1 MVPFPATTH
10 SLCLSPIN
18 MKTALAHK
26 KMPFLSFPCALA
38 VSAALALTACG
49 GGDGGSTSAA
59 GSGTSP
65 APAPTPQDT
74 VSQSSA
80 ALVAQTGS
88 TAVPGTTASAQ
99 AFDLTADIGDTWRLV
114 LNQNG
119 TFTIKVL
126 STQYNLTDT
135 SGTFTQSTSGN
146 IVTFVGANGA
156 FTLKLDTRTQTI
168 AGSVT
173 LGSRTSGVAG
183 SGYTVPSDITKL
195 AGDYFYIGATRNAS
209 NGGSPSFVGG
219 TFRIAANGTDMTL
232 CDSGLINASGSCDAV
247 PGSNSPGQFAL
258 KLVKNS
264 TDGLTHVQ
272 LTGSDFGLLS
282 FQAGDRG
289 PVLVIDRFGYN
300 QATPPVLRTGAVYA
314 AKQQVL
320 AGTEANGTWECMDH
334 GTLVGTAAF
343 NGTTVQT
350 ADTSGQPTA
359 ETLYYNNIST
369 NTGLVSVNG
378 AAASVVNGEA
388 ASAGVIVLPLSSS
401 LLVVERDAAQSV
413 AVCHPKG

>member
-1 MVPFPATTH
+1 
-10 SLCLSPIN
+10 

-26 KMPFLSFPCALA
+26 KTRFLTFPGALA

-49 GGDGGSTSAA
+49 GGGDGSTSTA
-59 GSGTSP
+59 GSGTTP
-65 APAPTPQDT
+65 AAPAPQDA

-80 ALVAQTGS
+80 ALVAQTGA

-146 IVTFVGANGA
+146 IVTFIGANGS

-168 AGSVT
+168 SGTVM

-183 SGYTVPSDITKL
+183 SGYTVPADTTKL

-232 CDSGLINASGSCDAV
+232 CDSGLVNASGACDAV
-247 PGSNSPGQFAL
+247 AGSNSPGQFAL
-258 KLVKNS
+258 KLVKNTS
-264 TDGLTHVQ
+264 DGLTHVQ
-272 LTGSDFGLLS
+272 LAGSDFGLLS

-314 AKQQVL
+314 AKQRVL
-320 AGTEANGTWECMDH
+320 AGTEANGSWECTDH
-334 GTLVGTAAF
+334 GTLIGTVTF

-359 ETLYYNNIST
+359 ETLYYNSIST
-369 NTGLVSVNG
+369 NTGLVPVNG
-378 AAASVVNGEA
+378 AAASVVNGQA

>member
-1 MVPFPATTH
+1 
-10 SLCLSPIN
+10 
-18 MKTALAHK
+18 MKTVLAHK
-26 KMPFLSFPCALA
+26 KTRFLTLPSALAIAAALA
-38 VSAALALTACG
+38 VTACG
-49 GGDGGSTSAA
+49 GGGDGSSTSTA
-59 GSGTSP
+59 GSGTPSGP
-65 APAPTPQDT
+65 APQDT

-80 ALVAQTGS
+80 ALVARMGAT
-88 TAVPGTTASAQ
+88 TVPGTNATAR

-146 IVTFVGANGA
+146 IVTFTGANGS

-168 AGSVT
+168 SGTVT

-183 SGYTVPSDITKL
+183 SGYTVPADTTKL
-195 AGDYFYIGATRNAS
+195 AGDYFYIGATRNAA
-209 NGGSPSFVGG
+209 NGASPSFVGG

-232 CDSGLINASGSCDAV
+232 CDGGLINASGSCDAV
-247 PGSNSPGQFAL
+247 AGSNSPGQFAL
-258 KLVKNS
+258 KLVKNT

-272 LTGSDFGLLS
+272 LAGSDFGLLS

-289 PVLVIDRFGYN
+289 PVLLIDRFGYN

-314 AKQQVL
+314 AKQQPL
-320 AGTEANGTWECMDH
+320 AGTEANGTWECVDR
-334 GTLVGTAAF
+334 GTLIGTATF

-350 ADTSGQPTA
+350 ADTTGQPTA
-359 ETLYYNNIST
+359 ETLYYNNISA
-369 NTGLVSVNG
+369 NTGLVPVNG
-378 AAASVVNGEA
+378 AATSVVNGQA

-413 AVCHPKG
+413 AVCHVKG

>member
-1 MVPFPATTH
+1 
-10 SLCLSPIN
+10 

-26 KMPFLSFPCALA
+26 KTRSLTFPGALA
-38 VSAALALTACG
+38 VSAALALAACG
-49 GGDGGSTSAA
+49 GGGDGSGSSTE
-59 GSGTSP
+59 GSGTP
-65 APAPTPQDT
+65 AAPAPQDA

-80 ALVAQTGS
+80 ALVAQTGA

-135 SGTFTQSTSGN
+135 SGTFTQSASGN
-146 IVTFVGANGA
+146 IVTFIGANGS
-156 FTLKLDTRTQTI
+156 FTLKLDTRTQTVS
-168 AGSVT
+168 GTVT

-183 SGYTVPSDITKL
+183 SGYTVPADATKL

-232 CDSGLINASGSCDAV
+232 CDSGLINASGACDAV
-247 PGSNSPGQFAL
+247 AGSNSPGQFAL
-258 KLVKNS
+258 KLVKS
-264 TDGLTHVQ
+264 TSDGLTHVQ
-272 LTGSDFGLLS
+272 LAGSDFGLLS

-314 AKQQVL
+314 AKQRVL
-320 AGTEANGTWECMDH
+320 AGTEANGSWECMDH
-334 GTLVGTAAF
+334 GTLIGTVTF

-378 AAASVVNGEA
+378 AAASVVNGQA

>member
-1 MVPFPATTH
+1 
-10 SLCLSPIN
+10 

-26 KMPFLSFPCALA
+26 KTRSLTFPGALA
-38 VSAALALTACG
+38 VSAALALAACG
-49 GGDGGSTSAA
+49 GGGDGSGSSTA
-59 GSGTSP
+59 GSGTP
-65 APAPTPQDT
+65 AAPAPQDA

-80 ALVAQTGS
+80 ALVAQTGA

-135 SGTFTQSTSGN
+135 SGTFTQSASGN
-146 IVTFVGANGA
+146 IVTFIGANGS
-156 FTLKLDTRTQTI
+156 FTLKLDTRTQTVS
-168 AGSVT
+168 GTVT

-183 SGYTVPSDITKL
+183 SGYTVPADATKL

-232 CDSGLINASGSCDAV
+232 CDSGLINASGACDAV
-247 PGSNSPGQFAL
+247 AGSNSPGQFAL
-258 KLVKNS
+258 KLVKS
-264 TDGLTHVQ
+264 TSDGLTHVQ
-272 LTGSDFGLLS
+272 LAGSDFGLLS

-314 AKQQVL
+314 AKQRVL
-320 AGTEANGTWECMDH
+320 AGTEANGSWECMDH
-334 GTLVGTAAF
+334 GTLIGTVTF

-378 AAASVVNGEA
+378 AAASVVNGQA